1 MKQTMKTWKALL
13 PMAVALVVAGCAR
26 EAADPG
32 ADAPKGVS
40 PDVTAVLAGTR
51 TTLDEG
57 GNVLWSTGDEISV
70 FLQTKDNRKY
80 ALDGEGGETKGTFKF
95 AEGET
100 DGEAVTNYYGV
111 YPYSDANKLTEEG
124 TLQVTVPTV
133 QPYAENGFVDGTNV
147 AVAVSEDRNL
157 AFKNVCGYVK
167 IPLYGEGVKVKRIV
181 VTGAITQAIT
191 GIANVTV
198 SLDADPVVASVEDEG
213 EKEAIVEADEAVAL
227 GATEKEPTMFWLAL
241 LPGELANGISVDIT
255 AEDADGEEFTMNKT
269 SSESLT
275 IVRSK
280 VSEFPALEVKPEEK
294 GPGYDFLHLRYYTFN
309 PDLEVPEFISQWDF
323 DENDGSV
330 KWWSRVYPRYLTGI
344 SDISNRYALKRYD
357 ASYINLAELAF
368 NVVDENDDILD
379 ETQMA
384 DAGLSV
390 EFSTVGDT
398 DYSSLWKGPTVFYYK
413 SKEPFIRMTGKLFI
427 DTDGVKTPLPT
438 RFSRPKASVDHPE
451 VVLDYSSFAL
461 VAWKPFKEMTLA
473 SDTYTIQLDENKIY
487 AVPLAEVTGLTLKD
501 NRPNGVSYDVFKD
514 NGWIIGNCDPDAT
527 ASSGGNGYISGV
539 SSREAYGI
547 TPLATATVVPLD
559 LKKIWGVKYSADG
572 VSFSDAQDSD
582 GSLMPY
588 FVVDYTSEVE
598 FHGEISVPVTITFE
612 SAWQDVSAD
621 CTIVV
626 RGIF

>member
-1 MKQTMKTWKALL
+1 MKQTMKIWKVLL
-13 PMAVALVVAGCAR
+13 PVAVALAAAGCSR
-26 EAADPG
+26 EAAAPG
-32 ADAPKGVS
+32 ADALKGVS
-40 PDVTAVLAGTR
+40 PDVRAVLAGTR
-51 TTLDEG
+51 TTLDENG
-57 GNVLWSTGDEISV
+57 DVLWSTGDEISV

-80 ALDGEGGETKGTFKF
+80 VLDGDGGQTSGTFKF
-95 AEGET
+95 AEGAT
-100 DGEAVTNYYGV
+100 DGEAVTHNYGV

-133 QPYAENGFVDGTNV
+133 QPYAENGFADGTNV
-147 AVAVSEDRNL
+147 AVAVSEDKNL
-157 AFKNVCGYVK
+157 TFKNVCGYVK

-198 SLDADPVVASVEDEG
+198 SLDADPVVVSVEDEG

-227 GATEKEPTMFWLAL
+227 GATEKDPTMFWVAL

-255 AEDADGEEFTMNKT
+255 AEDADGDEFTMNKT

-280 VSEFPALEVKPEEK
+280 VSEFPALEVRPEEK
-294 GPGYDFLHLRYYTFN
+294 GPGYDFLHLLYYTFN
-309 PDLEVPEFISQWDF
+309 PDLEVPEFISQFDF

-330 KWWSRVYPRYLTGI
+330 KWWHQVYPRYLTGI

-357 ASYINLAELAF
+357 VSYTNLAELAF
-368 NVVDENDDILD
+368 NVVDENDGILD
-379 ETQMA
+379 FTEMDA
-384 DAGLSV
+384 AGLSV
-390 EFSTVGDT
+390 EFSTIGDT
-398 DYSSLWKGPTVFYYK
+398 DYSSLWKEPTVFYYK
-413 SKEPFIRMTGKLFI
+413 SKEPFIRMSGKLFI
-427 DTDGVKTPLPT
+427 DSDGVKTLLPT

-473 SDTYTIQLDENKIY
+473 RDTYTIQVDENKTY
-487 AVPLAEVTGLTLKD
+487 AVALADVTGLTLKD
-501 NRPNGVSYDVFKD
+501 NRPHGVSYDVFKD

-539 SSREAYGI
+539 SSRQAYGI
-547 TPLATATVVPLD
+547 TPEATVTISND
-559 LKKIWGVKYSADG
+559 LKKMVKVMYSADG

-588 FVVDYTSEVE
+588 FVFDYSSEIQIS
-598 FHGEISVPVTITFE
+598 GEISIPVTITFV
-612 SAWQDVSAD
+612 SPWQDVSAE

-626 RGIF
+626 RGIE